1 MSNKQIIGLGGS
13 AIVSAYDETTVLK
26 GYLVVL
32 DGQVTDLFSNVERSK
47 RALAVEY
54 QVYERLGQH
63 SNILKCFGWV
73 EVQPNAFSLRLELAL
88 KGNLRSF
95 IETTDSSQV
104 AVSFRLTW
112 ARDLAAGLAHIHS
125 RRVFHCDF
133 SCRNALLTEKSVV
146 KICDFGGAR
155 LDENESDG
163 VEEPRYEL
171 PLRGREWE
179 ARPYIKRDL
188 FALGSSIYE
197 LMAWK
202 KPFAE
207 LSDGEVEKR
216 FDREEFPDVSNVLCT
231 DIVRKCW
238 NEEYERA
245 EDVMLDLQAAM
256 STQKD

>member
-1 MSNKQIIGLGGS
+1 VAQGLNATRGV
-13 AIVSAYDETTVLK
+13 ILTY
-26 GYLVVL
+26 
-32 DGQVTDLFSNVERSK
+32 
-47 RALAVEY
+47 
-54 QVYERLGQH
+54 LGQRSRSRSSTH
-63 SNILKCFGWV
+63 PLQESV
-73 EVQPNAFSLRLELAL
+73 SLRL
-88 KGNLRSF
+88 
-95 IETTDSSQV
+95 Q
-104 AVSFRLTW
+104 
-112 ARDLAAGLAHIHS
+112 
-125 RRVFHCDF
+125 DF
-133 SCRNALLTEKSVV
+133 SCQNALLTEKSVV

-171 PLRGREWE
+171 PLGGREWE

-245 EDVMLDLQAAM
+245 EDVMLALQAAM
-256 STQKD
+256 STQKDWKAYFRRSSSRIDDMRVSSWM